1 VEGLDPREFVLLDNG
16 KLQRFDAEGFIP
28 PIALITVVQTGANT
42 GAALMKIAKI
52 GSMIGPLISGERGS
66 AAVITFDSEVRVR
79 QSFTRDTASVSNAIA
94 ALIPRSGGARMLDAL
109 SAAIMMF
116 RDGPRDHRRVV
127 LLIGEAKDRGSENRI
142 ESIATALQRDNV
154 MVFSITYSPFLSAF
168 TAKQL
173 DVPKA
178 PGGAN
183 VNLLGVFEELGRL
196 GKENTSALLVHHSG
210 GRRIGFLS
218 QGALEKAVAEIGE
231 ELHSQYLLGFSPEP
245 AAAAGYHKI
254 EVRVPRL
261 PGAIVRFRPG
271 YWLAAP

>member
-1 VEGLDPREFVLLDNG
+1 
-16 KLQRFDAEGFIP
+16 
-28 PIALITVVQTGANT
+28 
-42 GAALMKIAKI
+42 M
-52 GSMIGPLISGERGS
+52 
-66 AAVITFDSEVRVR
+66 
-79 QSFTRDTASVSNAIA
+79 
-94 ALIPRSGGARMLDAL
+94 
-109 SAAIMMF
+109 
-116 RDGPRDHRRVV
+116 
-127 LLIGEAKDRGSENRI
+127 
-142 ESIATALQRDNV
+142 
-154 MVFSITYSPFLSAF
+154 
-168 TAKQL
+168 
-173 DVPKA
+173 
-178 PGGAN
+178 
-183 VNLLGVFEELGRL
+183 NLLGVFEELGRL